1 MLKKFVVAVL
11 LLATAS
17 FAFADEGMWM
27 PQQVP
32 QIADQLKA
40 KGLQLDP

>member
-1 MLKKFVVAVL
+1 MLTKKLVIAVL
-11 LLATAS
+11 ITVTAS

-32 QIADQLKA
+32 QLADRAQ
-40 KGLQLDP
+40 GEWG